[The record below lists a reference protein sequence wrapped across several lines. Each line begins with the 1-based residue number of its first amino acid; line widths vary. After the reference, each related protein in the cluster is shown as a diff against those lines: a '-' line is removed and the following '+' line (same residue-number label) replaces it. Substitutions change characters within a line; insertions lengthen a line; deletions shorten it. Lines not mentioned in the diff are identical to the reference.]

1 VSKGEKI
8 MKAVYELKENSG
20 AELSVTVTGEKWQQ
34 AQKKAFNKIK
44 NDIEIPGF
52 RKGKAPEA
60 KVRQLI
66 NDQQI
71 WYDAIDLIAQEA
83 LEFGLKQY
91 EDIILVDRPALD
103 VQAMTSDEV
112 TLKFLL
118 TVYPEVKL
126 GNYKNIEYKQSKVS
140 VTKKMVEEEIAKLQQ
155 NNSLEVLK
163 EEGAVENGDIAII
176 DFEGFVDG
184 EEFEGGKGTEY
195 PLEIGS
201 NTFIPGFE
209 EQIIGMET
217 GEEKDINVTFPEE
230 YAAEVAGKP
239 AVFKVKVEG
248 IKVKKLPELN
258 DEFVD
263 ELEIKDVKTIDELE
277 KHIRK
282 DIKERKMRQ
291 AEEEA
296 TNSLLD
302 GICEV
307 CEVEIPEVMITSE
320 VDDTYNQYV
329 QRLQAQGIS
338 IDMYFQITGM
348 NEENFKLNLKDEA
361 EKKVRVRLVLEAIGK
376 DLGISV
382 TEVELEEEYKTMSEQ
397 YQMEVEQIKQYI
409 PAEYLAE
416 DVKMKKT
423 LEALKG
429 NNAE

>member
-1 VSKGEKI
+1 
-8 MKAVYELKENSG
+8 MKAVYELKENNS
-20 AELSVTVTGEKWQQ
+20 AELLVTVKGEKWQK

-44 NDIEIPGF
+44 SDLEIPGF

-60 KVRQLI
+60 KVRQVVSE
-66 NDQQI
+66 QTI

-83 LEFGLKQY
+83 LEFGLEEYK
-91 EDIILVDRPALD
+91 DIRLVDRPALD

-126 GNYKNIEYKQSKVS
+126 GDYKAVEYKESRVT
-140 VTKKMVEEEIAKLQQ
+140 VTKKMVEEEIARLQQ
-155 NNSLEVLK
+155 NNSFEVLK
-163 EEGAVENGDIAII
+163 EEGAVENGDIAVI
-176 DFEGFVDG
+176 DFEGFIDD
-184 EEFEGGKGTEY
+184 EPFEGGKATEY

-201 NTFIPGFE
+201 GSFIPGFE
-209 EQIIGMET
+209 EQIIGMNI
-217 GEEKDINVTFPEE
+217 GEEKDIDVTFPKE

-239 AVFKVKVEG
+239 AVFKVKLEG
-248 IKVKKLPELN
+248 IKVKQLPELN
-258 DEFVD
+258 DDFVE
-263 ELEIKDVKTIDELE
+263 ELEIEGVKTVEELT
-277 KHIRK
+277 KHIRS
-282 DIKERKMRQ
+282 DIRERKLQQ

-296 TNSLLD
+296 TNALLD
-302 GICEV
+302 GICET
-307 CEVEIPEVMITSE
+307 CEVEIPEAMINSE
-320 VDDTYNQYV
+320 VEDTYNQYA

-348 NEENFKLNLKDEA
+348 TKEDFKLNLKEEA
-361 EKKVRVRLVLEAIGK
+361 EKKVRVRLALEAIGK
-376 DLGISV
+376 DLGISA
-382 TEVELEEEYKTMSEQ
+382 TKEELEEEYKTMSEQ

-429 NNAE
+429 NKAE

>member
-1 VSKGEKI
+1 
-8 MKAVYELKENSG
+8 MKAVYELKENNS
-20 AELSVTVTGEKWQQ
+20 AELLVTVKGERWQK

-44 NDIEIPGF
+44 SDLEIPGF

-60 KVRQLI
+60 KVRQVVSE
-66 NDQQI
+66 QTI

-83 LEFGLKQY
+83 LEFGLEEYK
-91 EDIILVDRPALD
+91 DIRLVDRPALD

-126 GNYKNIEYKQSKVS
+126 GDYKAVEYKESRVT
-140 VTKKMVEEEIAKLQQ
+140 VTKKMVEEEIARLQQ
-155 NNSLEVLK
+155 NNSFEVLK
-163 EEGAVENGDIAII
+163 EEGAVENGDIAVI
-176 DFEGFVDG
+176 DFEGFIDD
-184 EEFEGGKGTEY
+184 EPFEGGKATEY

-201 NTFIPGFE
+201 GSFIPGFE
-209 EQIIGMET
+209 EQIIGMNI
-217 GEEKDINVTFPEE
+217 GEEKDIDVTFPKE

-239 AVFKVKVEG
+239 AVFKVKLEG
-248 IKVKKLPELN
+248 IKVKQLPELN
-258 DEFVD
+258 DDFVE
-263 ELEIKDVKTIDELE
+263 ELEIEGVKTVEELT
-277 KHIRK
+277 KHIRS
-282 DIKERKMRQ
+282 DIRERKLQQ

-296 TNSLLD
+296 TNALLD
-302 GICEV
+302 GICET
-307 CEVEIPEVMITSE
+307 CEVEIPEAMINSE
-320 VDDTYNQYV
+320 VEDTYNQYA

-348 NEENFKLNLKDEA
+348 TKEDFKLNLKEEA
-361 EKKVRVRLVLEAIGK
+361 EKKVRVRLALEAIGK
-376 DLGISV
+376 DLGISA
-382 TEVELEEEYKTMSEQ
+382 TKEELEEEYKTMSEQ

-429 NNAE
+429 NKAE